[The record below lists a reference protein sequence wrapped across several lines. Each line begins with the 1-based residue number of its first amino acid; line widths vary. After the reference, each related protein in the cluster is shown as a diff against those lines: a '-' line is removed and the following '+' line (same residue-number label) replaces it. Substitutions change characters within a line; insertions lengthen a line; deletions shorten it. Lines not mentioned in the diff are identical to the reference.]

1 MELSDLKVFK
11 QVVESGGII
20 KAAEKL
26 NRVPS
31 NVSMRIKK
39 LEDELGKALFIR
51 EKNRLRI
58 STAGEQLLVYSQKIL
73 TLAQQAIDE
82 LNGEQTKG
90 TLTIG
95 AMEAVAATKLANP
108 LALFHQ
114 SHPHIELN
122 LITGASGI
130 LIEQVLTGALDMAF
144 VADPIPD
151 PRLNIIEIYEE
162 HLVLVSALNHKKIK
176 SPNDLE
182 DEQSLLGFNHRC
194 AYRTRLTEWLT
205 QAGKASKVIEISSY
219 HALLSCIAAGMGV
232 GIVPESL
239 LALYPFKENL
249 KTHPLPAKWRK
260 CNTAIIWRHDSVT
273 SSMKVFSES
282 CR

>member
-1 MELSDLKVFK
+1 LELSDLKVFK

-39 LEDELGKALFIR
+39 LEDELGKSLFIR

-58 STAGEQLLVYSQKIL
+58 SNEGEQLLLYSHKIL
-73 TLAQQAIDE
+73 ALAQQAIDE
-82 LNGEQTKG
+82 LNNEQTKG

-108 LALFHQ
+108 LTLFHQ

-122 LITGASGI
+122 LTTGASGI
-130 LIEQVLTGALDMAF
+130 LIDKVLAGELDMAF
-144 VADPIPD
+144 VADPTPD
-151 PRLNIIEIYEE
+151 TRLNINEIFKED
-162 HLVLVSALNHKKIK
+162 LVLVSALSHKKIK

-182 DEQSLLGFNHRC
+182 NEPTLLGFNHRC
-194 AYRTRLTEWLT
+194 AYRTRLTQWLA
-205 QAGKASKVIEISSY
+205 QAGRASNVIEISSY

-232 GIVPESL
+232 GIVPSSL
-239 LALYPFKENL
+239 LELYPFKENL
-249 KTHPLPAKWRK
+249 KTHTLPSKWRK

-273 SSMKVFSES
+273 SSMRIFAES
-282 CR
+282 C